1 MRGHLAQLA
10 THRKDLQSKAAAQR
24 RELAECVGD
33 IKARC
38 LGVDRGFL
46 KARGLLRKPVV
57 LAGGAALFLF
67 LGPGRLMSLA
77 GKAAVLVSIARRLN
91 RHAPWSSPT

>member
-1 MRGHLAQLA
+1 MTGHLAKLESR
-10 THRKDLQSKAAAQR
+10 RKDLQSKAAAQR
-24 RELAECVGD
+24 RELGECVGD

-38 LGVDRGFL
+38 LGVDRGFV
-46 KARGLLRKPVV
+46 KARDLLQKPVV

-77 GKAAVLVSIARRLN
+77 GRAAVLVSIARRLI
-91 RHAPWSSPT
+91 RHVPWSSRN

>member
-1 MRGHLAQLA
+1 MTGYLAQLA
-10 THRKDLQSKAAAQR
+10 MHRKDLQSKAAAQR

-33 IKARC
+33 IQARC
-38 LGVDRGFL
+38 HGVDRGFL

-57 LAGGAALFLF
+57 LAGGAALFFL

-77 GKAAVLVSIARRLN
+77 GKGTVLISIVRRLIH
-91 RHAPWSSPT
+91 HAPWSSRT